1 MRHHKDTDTT
11 VEQLTRN
18 FYFSILT
25 LSDKGHGLMIID
37 MSVVTEG
44 IDEIA
49 IEMSRIGKKCFELIQ
64 SGQE

>member
-1 MRHHKDTDTT
+1 MRHHKED
-11 VEQLTRN
+11 
-18 FYFSILT
+18 
-25 LSDKGHGLMIID
+25 GLMIID